1 MSEIRK
7 FNKQNM
13 APGSDVSKIMSSS
26 FEGMRGILFRSLE
39 NVYRI
44 IFGLQIELE
53 QLLNGDIRT
62 ELGKHLF
69 GSKSWSPGAINDA
82 ASASTTLTVT
92 GATAGSPAFAG
103 FTGLSSINWEIHAIV
118 TATDTVSVRIV
129 NRTGSPVTPTGTL
142 YVDVWTH

>member
-1 MSEIRK
+1 MSDIRK